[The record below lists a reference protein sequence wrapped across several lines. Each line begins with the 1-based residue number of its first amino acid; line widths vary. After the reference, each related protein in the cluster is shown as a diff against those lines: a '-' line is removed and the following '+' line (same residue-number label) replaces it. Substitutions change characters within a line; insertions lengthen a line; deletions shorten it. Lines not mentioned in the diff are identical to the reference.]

1 MAVPLEVEL
10 LLKSEINGPFAAN
23 FRNLSIDTFVLKADI
38 LHSLSNRMSGFSSS
52 IDNNFA
58 LAGLNLLLEQLK
70 DLTFWEIILIPHRTS
85 KTDLAMIGTEN
96 FF

>member
-23 FRNLSIDTFVLKADI
+23 FRNLSIDTLVLKFDN

-70 DLTFWEIILIPHRTS
+70 DLTFWEIILIPHSKS
-85 KTDLAMIGTEN
+85 KTDLAMIETEI
-96 FF
+96 F

>member
-1 MAVPLEVEL
+1 MAVPLEVDV
-10 LLKSEINGPFAAN
+10 LLKREINGPFAAN
-23 FRNLSIDTFVLKADI
+23 FRNLSIDTLVLKLDI
-38 LHSLSNRMSGFSSS
+38 LHSLSNKMSGFSSS

-85 KTDLAMIGTEN
+85 KTDLAMIDTEI
-96 FF
+96 F